1 MSNRWRWAWQRK
13 LGYFFLCLLLGG
25 LLVSG
30 MPHLRAIAQS
40 PSPTLLNSQ
49 GQAEFE
55 RGNFQAAL
63 ERWQQAETQYRQGR
77 NATGVWGVRLNQ
89 AKAWQN
95 LGLYRRAQD
104 VLASTLA
111 DFQAQPASEL
121 KARIWLEYGNVL
133 RLTGTSSEPE
143 KYLQEGLTIA
153 RQLQYAAGIQAAQL
167 YLGTL
172 LLAQKNYPAALQSL
186 QPAATQPGALQLSA
200 QLQYFKTLQL
210 LDRTP
215 EAIALLPQLEATLA
229 ALPPSSRAIYA
240 RIELATLL
248 QTCCQQVSAPPSSLP
263 AAQLLAT
270 AIQQSQAI
278 GNVRAESYA
287 IGQLGNLHQQTGQLS
302 TANRLTQ
309 RAIRLAQQVNVPEIL
324 YRWQWQLGQILKAQ
338 GETTAA
344 IKTYTEAE
352 QVLRS
357 LRQDLT
363 GLDPNIQFSFRD
375 EVEPVYRELV
385 DLLLQPNASQTHLRQ
400 ARQVVESL
408 QLAELNNFFREACL
422 DTEARPIDDIDP
434 TAAVIYPVILSDR
447 LEVILSTPGQP
458 LRHYSTAMRREEV
471 EAGIQRMRTA
481 LRRTAFSQE
490 RLAIMGQLYDWLIR
504 PLATDLTQ
512 ASTQTLIFV
521 LDGPLRSLPM
531 AALHD
536 GDRYLI
542 EQYQIAITPSLQL
555 MNPRKFSSHNL
566 RALVA
571 GLSEGTAESMPLPGV
586 QQEVKLIQQK
596 IPAHVLLDRN
606 FTTQAINAETT
617 TFPFSLVHFATHG
630 QFGSEAEKTFIKTWD
645 GRLTINDLQR
655 LLKQLSIENK
665 SVVELLV
672 LSACQ
677 TAEGDNRAALGM
689 AGLAV
694 RSGARSTLATLWA
707 VNDASTAQF
716 IAEFY
721 QHLLQPQVSKAQAV
735 RSAQLALIRSKEFN
749 NPFYWAPFVLVGNWM

>member
-1 MSNRWRWAWQRK
+1 MSDRFRWNWPRQWGRF
-13 LGYFFLCLLLGG
+13 LLCLLLGG
-25 LLVSG
+25 LLTVG
-30 MPHLRAIAQS
+30 GPHLRAIAQL
-40 PSPTLLNSQ
+40 PSPTWLNAQ

-55 RGNFQAAL
+55 RGNFQVAL
-63 ERWQQAETQYRQGR
+63 ERWQQAETQYRQGG
-77 NATGVWGVRLNQ
+77 NETGVWGMRLNQ

-95 LGLYRRAQD
+95 LGLYRRAQA
-104 VLASTLA
+104 VLAGTLI

-133 RLTGTSSEPE
+133 RLTGVVSESE

-153 RQLQYAAGIQAAQL
+153 RQLQYTEGIQAAQL
-167 YLGTL
+167 YLGTVW
-172 LLAQKNYPAALQSL
+172 LAQKNYPVALQFF
-186 QPAATQPGALQLSA
+186 QQAAAQPGALQFAA
-200 QLQYFKTLQL
+200 QLQYFKILQF

-215 EAIALLPQLEATLA
+215 EALALLPQLETTLTTRPPSTRTIYAHIELA
-229 ALPPSSRAIYA
+229 AL
-240 RIELATLL
+240 L
-248 QTCCQQVSAPPSSLP
+248 QRCCQQGTASSSSLP
-263 AAQLLAT
+263 TAQLLAT
-270 AIQQSQAI
+270 AIQHSQAI
-278 GNVRAESYA
+278 GNLRAESYA
-287 IGQLGNLHQQTGQLS
+287 IGQLGSLYQQTGQLS
-302 TANRLTQ
+302 AANRLTQ
-309 RAIRLAQQVNVPEIL
+309 KAIRLAQQVNVPEIL
-324 YRWQWQLGQILKAQ
+324 YRWQWQLGQILAAQ

-344 IKTYTEAE
+344 ITAYTKAE

-375 EVEPVYRELV
+375 QVEPVYRELV
-385 DLLLQPNASQTHLRQ
+385 DLLLQPNASQANLRQ

-422 DTEARPIDDIDP
+422 DTEARPIDDVDS
-434 TAAVIYPVILSDR
+434 TAAVIYPVILNDR
-447 LEVILSTPGQP
+447 LEVILSLPGQP
-458 LRHYSTAMRREEV
+458 LRHYSTALGREVV

-490 RLAIMGQLYDWLIR
+490 RLTVMGQLYDWLIR
-504 PLATDLTQ
+504 PLAADLAQ
-512 ASTQTLIFV
+512 SGPQTLVFV
-521 LDGPLRSLPM
+521 LDGPLRNLPM

-555 MNPRKFSSHNL
+555 ANPRKFSSQNL

-571 GLSEGTAESMPLPGV
+571 GLSEGTAEAIPLPGV
-586 QQEVKLIQQK
+586 QREVKLIQQK
-596 IPAHVLLDRN
+596 IPARVLLDQE

-617 TFPFSLVHFATHG
+617 TSPFSLVHFATHG
-630 QFGSEAEKTFIKTWD
+630 QFSSEPEKTFIKTWD

-655 LLKQLSIENK
+655 LLKQLSTENK
-665 SVVELLV
+665 SIIELLV

-677 TAEGDNRAALGM
+677 TAEGDSRAALGM
-689 AGLAV
+689 AGLAI
-694 RSGARSTLATLWA
+694 RAGARSTLATLWA

-721 QHLLQPQVSKAQAV
+721 YHLLQPQASKAQAV